1 MPHRCG
7 AAFDAVVVDSGQGVL
22 TTLER
27 NPRLPEQETDAP
39 AIGLAIQE
47 LVSGTGIPTRG
58 IGLWMTITGIRK
70 PGRKLWIHSGAGLLT
85 MHGAAEP
92 ELRETQRRQGTMAR
106 LTIPA

>member
-1 MPHRCG
+1 MPHRRG
-7 AAFDAVVVDSGQGVL
+7 IAFDAVVVDSGQGVL

-39 AIGLAIQE
+39 AIGLAARE
-47 LVSGTGIPTRG
+47 LV
-58 IGLWMTITGIRK
+58 
-70 PGRKLWIHSGAGLLT
+70 SGAGLLT